1 MTSRCGCCFPLKRM
15 KRHGEKYARLAKHPV
30 KESQHGSPILAAAD
44 ILADRTPANHGN
56 KCILENVIYRVI
68 VARYEV
74 YKDSRRAIYVVFLPV
89 STQPF
94 DLTKSSST
102 LLSSLILSMR
112 FREQIIPMA
121 TVLKEAKNSPERLG
135 GLLQEF
141 YRLLVAVEMEARQFG
156 LALDSDIPG
165 DEAPLT
171 MVVKNRQRRRII
183 QTSIDDWAADR
194 LRIEGMFVA
203 RPINFHSGEQAQQC
217 AQQIVD
223 ILEGIN
229 DINATF
235 IELITTELLAR
246 IRERDRGLPLKKKMG
261 RQSQRRSGAP
271 SRKAPGEISESL
283 RR

>member
-1 MTSRCGCCFPLKRM
+1 M

-135 GLLQEF
+135 GLL
-141 YRLLVAVEMEARQFG
+141 R
-156 LALDSDIPG
+156 
-165 DEAPLT
+165 
-171 MVVKNRQRRRII
+171 
-183 QTSIDDWAADR
+183 
-194 LRIEGMFVA
+194 
-203 RPINFHSGEQAQQC
+203 NF
-217 AQQIVD
+217 IV
-223 ILEGIN
+223 
-229 DINATF
+229 F
-235 IELITTELLAR
+235 W
-246 IRERDRGLPLKKKMG
+246 
-261 RQSQRRSGAP
+261 
-271 SRKAPGEISESL
+271 SR
-283 RR
+283 